1 MSIESSAIER
11 AIEQEIT
18 RQPFSGVV
26 SVQEKGSTVVQ
37 KAYGMA
43 NRAEAIPNSI
53 NTRFGIAS
61 GCKIF
66 TAVAICQLVRQGK
79 LAFDTRLRDCLDIPF
94 PHFDESVTVHHLLTH
109 SSGIPDYFDEEE
121 NDDYEALWQDRPMY
135 RMRRPQ
141 DFLPMFQQEKMKF
154 TPGEKFTYNDGGFIV
169 MGLIVE
175 QLSGMNFT
183 DYIRENILIPA
194 AMTDSGYFATD
205 RLPSRT
211 ALGYIEDESGGGW
224 RTNTFAVPII
234 GGGDGGAYTTAPDMA
249 RFWSALLDHKLL
261 SEELTAKMMRAHIE
275 AKSEGEGKFYGYGV
289 WITKKGSDVGS
300 YYVTGWDP
308 GVAMIS
314 EYFPESDVL
323 LTVIGNANKPTFPV
337 YRAILGVVQRS

>member
-1 MSIESSAIER
+1 MRIRASAIEQ

-18 RQPFSGVV
+18 RLPFSGVV
-26 SVQEKGSTVVQ
+26 FVHEKGGVVLQ

-43 NRAEAIPNSI
+43 NRAESIPNSI
-53 NTRFGIAS
+53 NTRFGMAS

-66 TAVAICQLVRQGK
+66 TAVAICQMVEQGK
-79 LAFDTRLRDCLDIPF
+79 LTFDTRLRDCLDIPF
-94 PHFDESVTVHHLLTH
+94 PHFDDSVTVHHLLTH

-135 RMRRPQ
+135 RMRRPE
-141 DFLPMFQQEKMKF
+141 DFLPMFQQDKMKF

-175 QLSGMNFT
+175 QLSKMTFT

-194 AMTDSGYFATD
+194 GMRDSGYFATD

-224 RTNTFAVPII
+224 RTNIFAVPII

-249 RFWSALLDHKLL
+249 GFWSALLDHKLL
-261 SEELTAKMMRAHIE
+261 SEELTARMMRVYIE
-275 AKSEGEGKFYGYGV
+275 ARSEGEGKFYGYGV
-289 WITKKGSDVGS
+289 WINKKGSDIGS

-308 GVAMIS
+308 GVAMVS
-314 EYFPESDVL
+314 EYFAGSDVL

-337 YRAILGVVQRS
+337 YRAILGVVQPS